1 MSYYSVQDGLFKSYL
16 SGHLRKRST
25 FRYQLVL
32 PNALIGLVLHAYHDH
47 ALSEGHFAFR
57 PTYDKIR
64 QKYWW
69 PTMNRDVHKWCQE
82 CQACQRRNT
91 AHHPTTTNR
100 QSTCWATVPKKFCR
114 LSRIQIRISFG
125 RRCQMQNSS
134 IYDGP
139 PNNVYIT
146 DTNSKLISWHSCK
159 GYYWSHYR
167 HFRSTAHVTFRSRPG
182 VWE

>member
-91 AHHPTTTNR
+91 AHHTTTTNR
-100 QSTCWATVPKKFCR
+100 QSTC
-114 LSRIQIRISFG
+114 
-125 RRCQMQNSS
+125 
-134 IYDGP
+134 
-139 PNNVYIT
+139 
-146 DTNSKLISWHSCK
+146 
-159 GYYWSHYR
+159 
-167 HFRSTAHVTFRSRPG
+167 
-182 VWE
+182 